1 MAAAAP
7 PPSFKTAAEAK
18 SAMATMVE
26 LLSTNRADLLK
37 KLEGQDTQQKK
48 IAAVMPAMQALLAP
62 EMQKLGFPAG
72 PMGLM
77 MGFAAFKKASTELEG
92 CAVIQ
97 KGERVAANVYLSTCA
112 FSLTFAFSPS
122 PVTSTAIDML
132 QAAMM
137 SGAVKDEAEIIAL
150 VAELKA

>member
-62 EMQKLGFPAG
+62 EMQ
-72 PMGLM
+72 
-77 MGFAAFKKASTELEG
+77 
-92 CAVIQ
+92 I
-97 KGERVAANVYLSTCA
+97 
-112 FSLTFAFSPS
+112 
-122 PVTSTAIDML
+122 
-132 QAAMM
+132 
-137 SGAVKDEAEIIAL
+137 GAPLCHVSVL
-150 VAELKA
+150 VPPWLK